1 MLAHTQALEARAAA
15 GADADAEAGEAGTG
29 LDTAQSAQETEQ
41 QEEQQQQQEEQE
53 QEQQQQQEQ
62 QQEQQEE
69 QEQEQEQ
76 GQQEQ
81 EQGQGFEGRSNLL
94 TVYAMYAQA
103 LPYSYAAI
111 QLLYAALY
119 TIPLCIAIHYA
130 CDLCNTPLR
139 LQYTRY
145 TIPLA
150 GALPSLAALA

>member
-41 QEEQQQQQEEQE
+41 QEEQ
-53 QEQQQQQEQ
+53 
-62 QQEQQEE
+62 
-69 QEQEQEQ
+69 
-76 GQQEQ
+76 

-119 TIPLCIAIHYA
+119 AIPLCIAMHYA